1 MPFID
6 MINHKRPK
14 QSLWGY
20 DDSLNAFKIEAYGDC
35 LAGTELFDS
44 YGKKCNSRYLL
55 NYGFIEEDND
65 ANEYPFT
72 VTLDE
77 SMPFHLEKANFLETP
92 AGSSFKFKIS
102 KDFDSQTFA
111 EFLSFLRFC
120 AINEFDL
127 LASVIVSI
135 GWPS

>member
-1 MPFID
+1 MVPFID

-20 DDSLNAFKIEAYGDC
+20 DDGLNAFKIEAYGDC

-65 ANEYPFT
+65 ANEYPFSI
-72 VTLDE
+72 TLDE
-77 SMPFHLEKANFLETP
+77 SIPFCQEKANFLEQP
-92 AGSSFKFKIS
+92 LGSQLRFKLS
-102 KDFDSQTFA
+102 KDFDSQAFF

-120 AINEFDL
+120 VVSDIDE
-127 LASVIVSI
+127 LASIIVSI
-135 GWPS
+135 